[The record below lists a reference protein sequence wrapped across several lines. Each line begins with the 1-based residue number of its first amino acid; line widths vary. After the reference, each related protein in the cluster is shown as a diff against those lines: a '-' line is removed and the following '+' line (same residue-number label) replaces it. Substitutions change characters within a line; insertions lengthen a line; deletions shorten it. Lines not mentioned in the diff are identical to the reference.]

1 MNLSTWSVMIDIG
14 FWSKLAKKKIEEYQ
28 LAASSQPL
36 IAKFR
41 LSNKPEKISILSI
54 DAFSF
59 APSQEEK
66 SGPVDHRAQG
76 LFLNTNTI
84 EEYESVKPEE
94 KESTRPPI

>member
-1 MNLSTWSVMIDIG
+1 MLQVQIIRYIYCMDSKKLSTWSVMIDIG

-28 LAASSQPL
+28 LVSSPQKL

-59 APSQEEK
+59 A
-66 SGPVDHRAQG
+66 
-76 LFLNTNTI
+76 
-84 EEYESVKPEE
+84 ES
-94 KESTRPPI
+94 